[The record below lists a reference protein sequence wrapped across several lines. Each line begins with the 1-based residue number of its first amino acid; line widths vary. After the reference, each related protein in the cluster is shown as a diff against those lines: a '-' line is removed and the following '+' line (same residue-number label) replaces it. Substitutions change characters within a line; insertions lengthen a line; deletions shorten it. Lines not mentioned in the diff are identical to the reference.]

1 MKVETKFIIDNDET
15 ILIAESYPIKIYQ
28 VIENTHQFYITN
40 LDEVIASITLENE
53 DSIDIESEYKKHE
66 LLYD

>member
-1 MKVETKFIIDNDET
+1 MKVETKFIIDNNET

-28 VIENTHQFYITN
+28 DIENTHQFYITN

-66 LLYD
+66 LL

>member
-1 MKVETKFIIDNDET
+1 MKVETKFIIDGNET

-28 VIENTHQFYITN
+28 AIEDTHQFYITN
-40 LDEVIASITLENE
+40 LDEVIASIILEDE

-66 LLYD
+66 LL